1 MACGRR
7 LAPECRGGLSD
18 CGWVIGDDRSEMK
31 GQITEDLRVCDD
43 EEFGL
48 QLVVQG
54 TPGNGGPTRGLKQ
67 CHRHLF
73 VL

>member
-1 MACGRR
+1 M
-7 LAPECRGGLSD
+7 
-18 CGWVIGDDRSEMK
+18 IGDNRSEMK
-31 GQITEDLRVCDD
+31 GQITEGLRVCDDEGSDHRGLRVCDD

-54 TPGNGGPTRGLKQ
+54 TLGNGGPTRGLKQ